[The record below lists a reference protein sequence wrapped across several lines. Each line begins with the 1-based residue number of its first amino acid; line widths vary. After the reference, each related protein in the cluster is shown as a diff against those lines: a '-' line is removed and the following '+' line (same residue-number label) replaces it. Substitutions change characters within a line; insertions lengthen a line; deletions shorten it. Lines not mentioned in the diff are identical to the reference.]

1 MFVKISAS
9 LRINLVNEW
18 VPFLATVPK
27 RAKEGQLPA
36 I

>member
-18 VPFLATVPK
+18 VSFLATEPK
-27 RAKEGQLPA
+27 RAKEPQLPA
-36 I
+36 L